1 MAEEE
6 QLQLKPQGGKKK
18 LIIIIAAA
26 LILLIGGG
34 VGGWMM
40 LSGGDEKKEDAKAE
54 GEGGHGAQSEE
65 DKAAEQAS
73 KMALYVVLPRP
84 FVFNVAA
91 KPRYRLVQIK
101 VALLV
106 RGAANQA
113 LATLHTPLIEGAMF
127 KVFSAASS
135 EQLATVEGRN
145 KLRSDAMASV
155 SQALHEVTQQ
165 AVVEQVLFTGF
176 VMQ

>member
-18 LIIIIAAA
+18 LIIIIAVA

-54 GEGGHGAQSEE
+54 GEGGHGQSEE
-65 DKAAEQAS
+65 EKAAEQAS